1 MPCSSAPWARVSNP
15 SPHNWGLKGL
25 GPVMG
30 VEVPGSWVGPE
41 ERRPAPS
48 CFAHNPFEGQSQH
61 CRALLGPVR
70 VTPLGQKGSPG
81 KGGVS
86 RAAQRNRRAAKD
98 PAAVPQLPCSI
109 ARKGRACSKA
119 TDRAGQAEEPELLM
133 ARPTPPRLHQATSG
147 LKVGRARAASA
158 GPGGRAHQVEC
169 QLLGLLQPLGVKGT
183 PRTGSAG
190 RSQRCTPSPD

>member
-86 RAAQRNRRAAKD
+86 RAAKD
-98 PAAVPQLPCSI
+98 PAAEPQLPCSI

-119 TDRAGQAEEPELLM
+119 KDRTGRGARAPDGQANTSQIAPGHLRAQGGKSMRCVPRAWWESPPRGVSDPWLI
-133 ARPTPPRLHQATSG
+133 PTPGS
-147 LKVGRARAASA
+147 
-158 GPGGRAHQVEC
+158 
-169 QLLGLLQPLGVKGT
+169 KGDT
-183 PRTGSAG
+183 
-190 RSQRCTPSPD
+190 